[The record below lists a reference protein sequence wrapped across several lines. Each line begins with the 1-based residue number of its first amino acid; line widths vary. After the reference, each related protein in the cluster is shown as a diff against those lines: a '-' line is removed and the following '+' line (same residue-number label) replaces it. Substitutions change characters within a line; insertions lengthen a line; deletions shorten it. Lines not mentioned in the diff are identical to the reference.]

1 MFTMRV
7 AMLTAIFFFFFF
19 FFLQKTKQTAKLQL
33 ITAQIAFYV
42 SMFIT
47 RFKSEN

>member
-7 AMLTAIFFFFFF
+7 AMLTAIFF

-33 ITAQIAFYV
+33 ITAQIAF
-42 SMFIT
+42 
-47 RFKSEN
+47 